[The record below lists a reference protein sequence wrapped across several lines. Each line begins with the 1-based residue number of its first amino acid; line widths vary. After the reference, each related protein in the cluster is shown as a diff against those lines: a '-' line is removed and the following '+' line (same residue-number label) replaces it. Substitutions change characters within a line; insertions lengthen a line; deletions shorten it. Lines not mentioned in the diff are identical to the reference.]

1 MEIHARKLLVHG
13 YCADFNVRGGLK
25 LQLLIQESIGDFYA
39 PCASALLFLKTS
51 TLQ

>member
-13 YCADFNVRGGLK
+13 YCAGGGLK
-25 LQLLIQESIGDFYA
+25 LQLLIQESVGDFYA